1 MNTGDIFLTS
11 PLGTEHHADTN
22 TPAHPSYC
30 NLPLFHHPL
39 PAGQAPP
46 GGIGYISRDGHHFSC
61 RNPALMQQ
69 AFQMY
74 VNQTSLCSDQ
84 FSRAFT
90 ACSWWTGANTMDFVG
105 LVVTFLIDDFSRSGS
120 MSGRDRSPLPNTP
133 VTNQIVARHNNRVG
147 AVYSSLYA
155 FWKAR
160 DSAVNN
166 GSGGAINRR
175 DAYSVILFDQDVR
188 TVIDNDFTSAP
199 EALLAQVLPVGAGG
213 GTNFTLALRS
223 AQELMENNWSTERFV
238 VVFYQA

>member
-1 MNTGDIFLTS
+1 
-11 PLGTEHHADTN
+11 
-22 TPAHPSYC
+22 
-30 NLPLFHHPL
+30 
-39 PAGQAPP
+39 
-46 GGIGYISRDGHHFSC
+46 
-61 RNPALMQQ
+61 
-69 AFQMY
+69 
-74 VNQTSLCSDQ
+74 
-84 FSRAFT
+84 
-90 ACSWWTGANTMDFVG
+90 MDFVG

-223 AQELMENNWSTERFV
+223 AQELMENNCSTERFV